1 MGADIRGLSVVEQK
15 FLELALVG
23 LRVSSLVIFLPLLG
37 GGLVPRTVKVL
48 FAVGVTVAVFPFA
61 RSTVQAPSLDEP
73 VLWVLF
79 AGGEVVLGAAL
90 GFAARLALQA
100 MRFAGELLGRQM
112 GMALARMSNPATGT
126 KATVVGNFCH
136 AFAVLTFFAVGGH
149 RWFVRGVARSFRA
162 WPAGSFPPLRLPA
175 VLTTGAVR
183 WSFAAAFQIAAPLL
197 ILTFAVTL
205 VMALT
210 ARLVQEINV
219 LILGFPMR
227 IGMGLLGLLLFLP
240 MLSRCAVEVS
250 RKAGQLFVSAAGA

>member
-1 MGADIRGLSVVEQK
+1 VAEQK

-23 LRVSSLVIFLPLLG
+23 LRVSGLVIFLPLLG
-37 GGLVPRTVKVL
+37 GGLVPRMVKVL

-61 RSTVQAPSLDEP
+61 GSSVRAPAMGDP
-73 VLWVLF
+73 ALWVLF
-79 AGGEVVLGAAL
+79 AAGELVLGAAL

-100 MRFAGELLGRQM
+100 VRFAGELLGRQM
-112 GMALARMSNPATGT
+112 GMALANMSNPATGT

-136 AFAVLTFFAVGGH
+136 ALAVLTFFTVGGH
-149 RWFVRGVARSFRA
+149 RWLVRGIARSFRA
-162 WPAGSFPPLRLPA
+162 WPVGSFPPLRLPA
-175 VLTTGAVR
+175 ALATAAAR

-197 ILTFAVTL
+197 ILTFAITL

-227 IGMGLLGLLLFLP
+227 IGMGMLGLLLFLP

-250 RKAGQLFVSAAGA
+250 RKAGQLFLSAAGAS